1 MSHDHA
7 SITSSSTIK
16 YSRVAQ
22 VGEIAEMAIVE
33 RVVDCVVDVAFVDV
47 VGLESR
53 LDFGE
58 FVQLFG
64 KVSATVSRVGGG

>member
-7 SITSSSTIK
+7 SITSCSTIK

-22 VGEIAEMAIVE
+22 VREVAEMAIVE
-33 RVVDCVVDVAFVDV
+33 RVVDGVVDVAFVDV
-47 VGLESR
+47 VVLESR
-53 LDFGE
+53 FDFGK

-64 KVSATVSRVGGG
+64 

>member
-1 MSHDHA
+1 MSHDDA
-7 SITSSSTIK
+7 SVTSSSEIK

-33 RVVDCVVDVAFVDV
+33 GVVDCVVDVAFVDI
-47 VGLESR
+47 VGLESS

-58 FVQLFG
+58 FIQLFG
-64 KVSATVSRVGGG
+64 EVSATVSRIGGG

>member
-1 MSHDHA
+1 MSHDDA
-7 SITSSSTIK
+7 SVTSSSTIK

-33 RVVDCVVDVAFVDV
+33 GVVDRVVDVAFVDV

-64 KVSATVSRVGGG
+64 EVSATVSQVGGG